1 MIARRGA
8 LAQLLAAVALALAAP
23 AWSQAPISEADARRL
38 VADQEAAWNAGRL
51 DRYFATFTPDA
62 TFTDQA
68 YVGDK
73 PPIPYG
79 TVRLTEARANARRV
93 FARKP
98 WPAEAAR
105 VLRIE
110 RPADG
115 SVRVVAVVGSTV
127 WENAKPRRLCATR
140 VLVLVQAGEALRAR
154 SRTDTFVRCRG

>member
-1 MIARRGA
+1 MSATRRSLAPFLGA
-8 LAQLLAAVALALAAP
+8 IGVALAAP
-23 AWSQAPISEADARRL
+23 AWSQAPISDADALRL
-38 VADQEAAWNAGRL
+38 VADQEAAWNAGQL

-73 PPIPYG
+73 PPVPYG
-79 TVRLTEARANARRV
+79 TAKLAEARANARRA
-93 FARKP
+93 FLRKP
-98 WPAEAAR
+98 WPSEAAR

-115 SVRVVAVVGSTV
+115 SVRVVAAVGSTIR
-127 WENAKPRRLCATR
+127 EDARLRRFCASR
-140 VLVLVQAGEALRAR
+140 VLVLVRTGGALRAR